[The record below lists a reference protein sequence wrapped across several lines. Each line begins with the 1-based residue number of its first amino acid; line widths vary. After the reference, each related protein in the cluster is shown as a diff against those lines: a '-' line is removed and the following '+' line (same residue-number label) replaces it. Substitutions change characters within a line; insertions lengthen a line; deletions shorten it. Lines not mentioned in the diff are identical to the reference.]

1 MKRSDSDGPPIGY
14 VLLVVS
20 IFLWIVVTLA
30 FGVDLGVLAAVL
42 AIIVVLFLIGIRLLF
57 TWVNKTPLKD
67 P

>member
-30 FGVDLGVLAAVL
+30 FGVGLGVLAAVL

-57 TWVNKTPLKD
+57 RWVNKTPLKD